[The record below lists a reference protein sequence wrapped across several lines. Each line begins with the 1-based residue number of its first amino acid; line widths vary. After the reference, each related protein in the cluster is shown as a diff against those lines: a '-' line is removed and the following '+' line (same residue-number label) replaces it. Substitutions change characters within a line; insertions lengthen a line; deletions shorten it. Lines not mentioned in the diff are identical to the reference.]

1 VDAIPSILDQLTT
14 TTLLL
19 IGVTGSMVLVLV
31 VGGISYMR
39 RNFSRPAPVAALAKK
54 TKSTRVPVAGTGVSQ
69 QAQTEKTDENI
80 ESGEE
85 LREWE
90 NQLADKLRE
99 LENRFTAFA
108 DKLGRIGAT
117 EAVGADIVDV
127 LARGG
132 MSREYLEDR
141 NSIKNAPSIPANR
154 IAGQL
159 RLSEE
164 QMKLVK
170 RIASRTQTQSAVGS

>member
-1 VDAIPSILDQLTT
+1 MTI

-31 VGGISYMR
+31 IGGISHMR
-39 RNFSRPAPVAALAKK
+39 KNFSRPAPGAAAVK
-54 TKSTRVPVAGTGVSQ
+54 TAIPPAPAAEKHP
-69 QAQTEKTDENI
+69 QAVKAEEDI

-85 LREWE
+85 LKEWE
-90 NQLADKLRE
+90 NQLAEKLKE
-99 LENRFTAFA
+99 LENRFATFA

-132 MSREYLEDR
+132 MSREDLEDR
-141 NSIKNAPSIPANR
+141 NGNKNVSSIPANR